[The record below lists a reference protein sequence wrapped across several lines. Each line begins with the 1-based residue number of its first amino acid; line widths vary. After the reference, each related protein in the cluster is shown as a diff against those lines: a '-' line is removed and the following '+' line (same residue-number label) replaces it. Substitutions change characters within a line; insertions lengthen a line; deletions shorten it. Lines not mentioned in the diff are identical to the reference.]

1 LVTKYHLISYIL
13 VFYILSPC
21 GQSTDYPHFLFPFP
35 LAHSTKRQPCVAW
48 LTVFREKSR
57 WKPAQAYCK
66 QAHNTLA
73 FPVRME
79 CSLKDERKQAL
90 FPCFPIC
97 KSSSLCSPPAGTAVF
112 IISIGK
118 GSYVFFTTSQGQAV
132 PVWRK
137 IFPATFV
144 ARYFLPKTLQ
154 TLNTTLLSLCET
166 KTTDPTGR
174 RIKKKSDLRETGKKF
189 SETSTPSPLKSA

>member
-1 LVTKYHLISYIL
+1 M
-13 VFYILSPC
+13 
-21 GQSTDYPHFLFPFP
+21 
-35 LAHSTKRQPCVAW
+35 AW
-48 LTVFREKSR
+48 PTCFREKSR
-57 WKPAQAYCK
+57 WKPAQEYCK

-73 FPVRME
+73 FSARME
-79 CSLKDERKQAL
+79 CSLKDGRGQAL

-97 KSSSLCSPPAGTAVF
+97 KSSSLRSPPAGRVVL

-118 GSYVFFTTSQGQAV
+118 GSYVFFTILQGRAV

-137 IFPATFV
+137 NLPCL

-154 TLNTTLLSLCET
+154 TLNTTLLRLCET